1 MHGKGRHKE
10 GVIDLGVYLRRA
22 RKRLGL
28 TISAVH
34 AGTGLSTGHISRI
47 ETGSAK
53 GPPTMRI
60 LKKLADFYG
69 VRVSKLLEVARVIPA
84 PLAAIGSGIIE
95 QENKHFEA
103 LILAHSGAKE
113 EDIRFLSPGVR
124 RYWMESL
131 CSAMSVTSILDISL
145 DGAEE

>member
-1 MHGKGRHKE
+1 
-10 GVIDLGVYLRRA
+10 
-22 RKRLGL
+22 
-28 TISAVH
+28 
-34 AGTGLSTGHISRI
+34 
-47 ETGSAK
+47 
-53 GPPTMRI
+53 MRI